1 MPRNPIFAGNF
12 DMASLIFGTFVAFF
26 FGLILYLRR
35 EDRREGYPLE
45 DDVTGKTEPMGGLF
59 FVAQPKTFH
68 LSGGGSVIKPD
79 YTRDGPVAN
88 LRQTARVSG
97 SPFEP
102 VGNPMAAG
110 VGPGAYAQRSKEPEQ
125 MHHGGPKVVPL
136 RAAESFWID
145 GRLDDPRGM
154 TVVAADWV
162 NAGVVVDCWV
172 DQAEALIRYLEVEL
186 SAETGAAGR
195 HVLVP
200 MPMSVIKKSNR
211 PAERRVKVDSILAK
225 QFSGVPQLSNPT
237 SVTVDEEER
246 IAAYFGGGLLYATPG
261 RTEPLL

>member
-1 MPRNPIFAGNF
+1 MPNNPVFAGNF
-12 DMASLIFGTFVAFF
+12 DTASLIFGTFVAFF

-45 DDVTGKTEPMGGLF
+45 DDVTGKTESLGGLVF
-59 FVAQPKTFH
+59 TAQPKTFL

-88 LRQTARVSG
+88 LRQTTRTPG

-102 VGNPMAAG
+102 VGDAMSAG
-110 VGPGAYAQRSKEPEQ
+110 VGPGSYAQRSKAPEQ
-125 MHHGGPKVVPL
+125 MFHGGPKVVPM
-136 RAAESFWID
+136 RVAEAFWID
-145 GRLDDPRGM
+145 GKLDDPRGM
-154 TVVAADWV
+154 IVVAADYV
-162 NAGVVVDCWV
+162 QAGVVTDCWV

-195 HVLVP
+195 RVLLP
-200 MPMSVIKKSNR
+200 MTMAILKKSNR
-211 PAERRVKVDSILAK
+211 PVERRVKVQSILAK
-225 QFSGVPQLSNPT
+225 QFAGVPQLSNPT

-246 IAAYFGGGLLYATPG
+246 IAAYYGGGLLYATPG